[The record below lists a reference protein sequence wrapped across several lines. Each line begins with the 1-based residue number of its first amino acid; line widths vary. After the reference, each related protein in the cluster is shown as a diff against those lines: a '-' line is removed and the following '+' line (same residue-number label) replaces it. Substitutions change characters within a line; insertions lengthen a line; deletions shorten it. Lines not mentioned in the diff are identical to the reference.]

1 MEEKNEAAK
10 QLKAI
15 KNLLI
20 LIVVLAMFVIT
31 NPNEL
36 KDYGYTEYTEYVRVK
51 NYHLFSVVESSYGGT
66 WDEWEQKYINSKWKA
81 TGFGILGITFGDKKY

>member
-20 LIVVLAMFVIT
+20 LIVVLAVFVIT
-31 NPNEL
+31 NPNKLE
-36 KDYGYTEYTEYVRVK
+36 DYGYSERSEYTKVK
-51 NYHLFSVVESSYGGT
+51 NYYIFSVLESSYGGT